1 MSSES
6 RNLGHIIGQAYKTA
20 MGGGDGS
27 RRGGRRDR
35 RRDDRRGGGR
45 GGGRGHG
52 GVDKSGRNCYHC
64 NSPNHQRKDC
74 PHRDKPRHGRG
85 RQAALPA
92 AEARAALP
100 APDPAAP
107 SATSTPAVTAT
118 APTATTVVVTS
129 AATSAAP
136 APAPAATSAAPTPAP
151 PLAQAPSE
159 LSSSVPPA
167 PPPLSSHL
175 RVPPWL
181 PLGSPGEIP
190 MSDAPAAPAELQA
203 NEGLAVSAT
212 TPAQQELA
220 RVELIFR
227 VSTETGLS
235 AADARSMLSATGGSP
250 ELSIRMGT
258 MLFRVMEETGMHSE
272 AAFKLLNHAEWD
284 MSTVPLA
291 LSFFWPDGV
300 IPDEHLRPSI
310 VEARRQSAATM
321 HESRQIDGAHEEL

>member
-1 MSSES
+1 
-6 RNLGHIIGQAYKTA
+6 
-20 MGGGDGS
+20 
-27 RRGGRRDR
+27 
-35 RRDDRRGGGR
+35 
-45 GGGRGHG
+45 
-52 GVDKSGRNCYHC
+52 
-64 NSPNHQRKDC
+64 
-74 PHRDKPRHGRG
+74 
-85 RQAALPA
+85 
-92 AEARAALP
+92 
-100 APDPAAP
+100 
-107 SATSTPAVTAT
+107 
-118 APTATTVVVTS
+118 
-129 AATSAAP
+129 
-136 APAPAATSAAPTPAP
+136 
-151 PLAQAPSE
+151 
-159 LSSSVPPA
+159 
-167 PPPLSSHL
+167 
-175 RVPPWL
+175 
-181 PLGSPGEIP
+181 